1 MFLGFRRCTGVEQ
14 ICRLTEMRALSS
26 FDNLLTTQNFQRTGR
41 TSMNNVNSGM
51 SAIGGFNDVNFH
63 LFSSGVKL
71 PSWRIGEHSAF
82 VQAGP
87 IRKIGHASDISFGL
101 LAQKA
106 YVFSSHSFESYND
119 ASV

>member
-1 MFLGFRRCTGVEQ
+1 
-14 ICRLTEMRALSS
+14 MRALSS
-26 FDNLLTTQNFQRTGR
+26 FDDLLTTKTFRRTGR
-41 TSMNNVNSGM
+41 TTMNNVNSGM

-71 PSWRIGEHSAF
+71 PSWRIGKHSAF

-87 IRKIGHASDISFGL
+87 IRKIGYASDINSGL
-101 LAQKA
+101 LAQEA
-106 YVFSSHSFESYND
+106 YVFSSHSFESYSD